1 MKWVGRVLSL
11 SSESHNGNDNIEK
24 ASSTKSFLCKVVC
37 SHKYLSKCL
46 ERKKLRWRLKH
57 GLRTD
62 SLYNC
67 ELNKNELHM
76 FFLIKRGEVIFFVS
90 FKRIPYRY
98 HPSVLN
104 KTSDNDKITFTIQS
118 NFKPPWSKE
127 LKHWLT
133 CLWVWTAVQ
142 QHQCLLYHTLARCL
156 CWTSSEVGF
165 KHGSAVIG
173 LIEVISCKF
182 MLNWF
187 SKAGPTEHV
196 FKCSVSAHLLTMW
209 KGCCKLNG
217 VHHCRNS
224 LQIGQEL
231 RQTLVLKPT
240 LYLHVQ
246 LWGLG
251 DFVCGSGRFLDS
263 GCSWKNPLAGR
274 AAELAG
280 FSSAVLGQVVYLA
293 VGQWELGEVVFQDWP
308 IPFFFSFCDVSWQQ
322 HISSKSPDGSGRG
335 GILPSVC
342 GASETAVHKG
352 ETRRC
357 LLPQE
362 GVGMV
367 LRCTKRFTIHPYWLC
382 GPVCVICSLRRP
394 VFRQRIWR
402 KITTLGTQI

>member
-1 MKWVGRVLSL
+1 MYR
-11 SSESHNGNDNIEK
+11 
-24 ASSTKSFLCKVVC
+24 VVC

-57 GLRTD
+57 ILRTD

-67 ELNKNELHM
+67 ELNKNELYM
-76 FFLIKRGEVIFFVS
+76 FFPIKRGEVIFFVS
-90 FKRIPYRY
+90 FKRIPYWY

-118 NFKPPWSKE
+118 NFKPPWNKE

-133 CLWVWTAVQ
+133 CLWVWAAIQ

-156 CWTSSEVGF
+156 CWTSSEAGF

-182 MLNWF
+182 VLNWF
-187 SKAGPTEHV
+187 SKAGHTEHV
-196 FKCSVSAHLLTMW
+196 FKCSVSAHLLTIW
-209 KGCCKLNG
+209 KDCCKLNG

-240 LYLHVQ
+240 LYPRVQ

-251 DFVCGSGRFLDS
+251 DFVCSSGRFLDS

-280 FSSAVLGQVVYLA
+280 FSSAVLGQVVHPRLLASESWERLCSRIGLFLSSFLFVMFHGSNTSLLSHQTA
-293 VGQWELGEVVFQDWP
+293 VGEE
-308 IPFFFSFCDVSWQQ
+308 
-322 HISSKSPDGSGRG
+322 
-335 GILPSVC
+335 
-342 GASETAVHKG
+342 AS
-352 ETRRC
+352 C
-357 LLPQE
+357 
-362 GVGMV
+362 
-367 LRCTKRFTIHPYWLC
+367 
-382 GPVCVICSLRRP
+382 PVCVVHLKQLYMRGKPGDASCPKKGWGWCWGIPKDLLSTHTAYVALFVSSVLSADLCLDKEFEGKLP
-394 VFRQRIWR
+394 H
-402 KITTLGTQI
+402 LGPKSRVSIYSE